1 MGAVTPLGND
11 LATSWRA
18 LLAGRSGVRPISRF
32 APADLPVRIAGEVRD
47 FRCDPAIDARAARR
61 MALHVQYAL
70 NATLEALRAARL
82 AITAENADQVGVCFG
97 SGAGGLEQIIA
108 QQAVLE
114 QQGPRRV
121 APQLIANM
129 IVDAASGWI
138 ALQTGARGPN
148 MAVAAACATGA
159 GNVGEACE
167 IIRRGDA
174 AAMIAGGSEAPILP
188 LVLASFANARSLAAD
203 NEHPARACKP
213 FDARRDGFVLAE
225 GAAALV
231 LEDLEH
237 ARRRSAPILA
247 EIVGYAAGNDAFHMI
262 TPDAQGAGVARAM
275 RRALHKAEIAPEQ
288 IDYVNAHGTG
298 TVLNDRSETRAL
310 HAVFGAY
317 ARQLA
322 ISSTKSMSGH
332 MMGAAGAFEAQICVL
347 ALHDGLLPP
356 TINYAQPD
364 PDCDLDYLPNQ
375 ARHQAITIAISNSIG
390 LGGHNTCLVFRR
402 PAP

>member
-11 LATSWRA
+11 LATSWQA

-32 APADLPVRIAGEVRD
+32 DPAALPVRIAGEVCD
-47 FRCDPAIDARAARR
+47 FHLDPAIDARAARP

-70 NATLEALRAARL
+70 QATLEALRAARL
-82 AITAENADQVGVCFG
+82 SITEENVEQVGVCFG

-159 GNVGEACE
+159 GNIGEAYE

-188 LVLASFANARSLAAD
+188 LVLASFTNTRSLAAD
-203 NEHPARACKP
+203 NDQPEQACKP

-231 LEDLEH
+231 LEDLAY
-237 ARRRSAPILA
+237 ARQRGAPILA
-247 EIVGYAAGNDAFHMI
+247 EIIGYAAGNDAFHMI
-262 TPDAQGAGVARAM
+262 TPDAQGAGIARVL
-275 RRALHKAEIAPEQ
+275 RRALHKAGLAPEQ
-288 IDYVNAHGTG
+288 VDYVNAHGTG
-298 TVLNDRSETRAL
+298 TILNDRSETRAL
-310 HAVFGAY
+310 HAVFGAH

-322 ISSTKSMSGH
+322 ISSTKSMAGH

-347 ALHDGLLPP
+347 ALRDGVLPP

-364 PDCDLDYLPNQ
+364 SDCDLDYVPNQ
-375 ARHQAITIAISNSIG
+375 ARYQSINTAISNSIG
-390 LGGHNTCLVFRR
+390 LGGHNACLVFQRY
-402 PAP
+402 AP